1 MEPMQIEIESLVVE
15 NQCVEAHARAVAE
28 AADIRL
34 LVRFRRPSYATKEV
48 LLLLARQEVLR
59 YLDPA

>member
-1 MEPMQIEIESLVVE
+1 MEPMRIEIESLVVE
-15 NQCVEAHARAVAE
+15 NQCVEARARAVAE

-34 LVRFRRPSYATKEV
+34 TVRFPRPPSATLREIRG
-48 LLLLARQEVLR
+48 LARDEVLR